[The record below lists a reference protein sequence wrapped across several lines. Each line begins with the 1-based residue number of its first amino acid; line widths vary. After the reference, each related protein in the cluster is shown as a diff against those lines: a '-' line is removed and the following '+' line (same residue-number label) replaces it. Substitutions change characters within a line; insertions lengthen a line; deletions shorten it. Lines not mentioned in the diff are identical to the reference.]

1 MSAEDLIGELDLIK
15 SKRKQGELS
24 PIEFYRELLKIA
36 VRMAQELG
44 DEDISEED
52 AKKQT
57 PIVLTF
63 IEDQLKKMKYR
74 GA

>member
-1 MSAEDLIGELDLIK
+1 MSAEDLIRDLDLIK
-15 SKRKQGELS
+15 SKRKSGELN
-24 PIEFYRELLKIA
+24 PMEFYKELLKIA

-44 DEDISEED
+44 DENISEED

-63 IEDQLKKMKYR
+63 IEDQLKRMKDR